1 VSPFAAALLAVAV
14 VVAGAV
20 VLIVLVAARH
30 RRSGA
35 DFLEA
40 PAEGRAGPPAVA
52 ERPPPPPATPA
63 KAPSRVSGLFGA
75 LTASRGAI
83 GSRLR
88 ALAGRDALDEG
99 AWDEIEEALIRADV
113 GVKATTRI
121 TQDLRA
127 GGVTPAGLAA
137 ALTDELA
144 AVLSKGDGTLRM
156 KPEGPSVWLVVGV
169 NGAGKTTTIAKLA
182 HREMAGGR
190 KVVLA
195 AADTFR
201 AAAVDQLETWGQR
214 LGAHVVRHAQ
224 GADPGAVVF
233 DALQHAKAK
242 EVDLVIVDTAGRLH
256 TKTNLM
262 DELAKIRRIAER
274 ESGGVDE
281 VLLVID
287 ATVGQNGIAQART
300 FQEAVE
306 VTGVILT
313 KLDGTARGG
322 IVVAVQ
328 EELGIPVKAVGLGEG
343 PSDLEPFDARAFA
356 EALVES

>member
-1 VSPFAAALLAVAV
+1 VSPFAAALLAAAV

-20 VLIVLVAARH
+20 VLIALVAARH

-40 PAEGRAGPPAVA
+40 PAEAGTAPPA
-52 ERPPPPPATPA
+52 E
-63 KAPSRVSGLFGA
+63 APSRPSGLIGA

-88 ALAGRDALDEG
+88 ALAGRDTLDEQ
-99 AWDEIEEALIRADV
+99 AWDEVEEALIRADV

-121 TQDLRA
+121 VQDLRA
-127 GGVTPAGLAA
+127 SEVAPSGLAA
-137 ALTDELA
+137 ALRDELT
-144 AVLSKGDGTLRM
+144 AVLSKGDGSLRM
-156 KPEGPSVWLVVGV
+156 KPNGPTVWLVAGV

-182 HREMAGGR
+182 HREIAGGR

-242 EVDLVIVDTAGRLH
+242 EADLVIVDTAGRLH
-256 TKTNLM
+256 TKSNLM
-262 DELAKIRRIAER
+262 EELAKVRRIADR

-287 ATVGQNGIAQART
+287 ATVGQNGIAQARK

-306 VTGVILT
+306 VTGIILT

-343 PSDLEPFDARAFA
+343 SGDLEPFEARAFA
-356 EALVES
+356 EALVED